1 MMPLLEPGLGSGD
14 TARIPRQAAS
24 CERRMEAEKREN
36 ADGRASERER
46 ETERERERGGGRGK
60 EGVGRDGPPLYGQL
74 NEITR
79 NRKLS
84 DVPILLERPSATQ
97 KWCPWAEL
105 VAHNVD
111 VHDDV
116 RDDTPPRRKGI
127 RRVVPTKPGAR

>member
-1 MMPLLEPGLGSGD
+1 ME
-14 TARIPRQAAS
+14 
-24 CERRMEAEKREN
+24 ERRRGEKVE
-36 ADGRASERER
+36 ERER
-46 ETERERERGGGRGK
+46 RNGRCLTTGK
-60 EGVGRDGPPLYGQL
+60 L

-116 RDDTPPRRKGI
+116 RDDIPPRREGIPPRGI
-127 RRVVPTKPGAR
+127 RKRARCALIIHIRVRVYAPRDRRCHDVVPMSPSST

>member
-1 MMPLLEPGLGSGD
+1 MIGIFKPGDARRISRVLGFGCD
-14 TARIPRQAAS
+14 PGEKEQLR
-24 CERRMEAEKREN
+24 ERRGKGDGEGEENIEMKERRESRR
-36 ADGRASERER
+36 GRRN
-46 ETERERERGGGRGK
+46 GLC
-60 EGVGRDGPPLYGQL
+60 LYGQL

-84 DVPILLERPSATQ
+84 DVPILLERPSAPQ

-116 RDDTPPRRKGI
+116 RDDIPERG
-127 RRVVPTKPGAR
+127 PGAA

>member
-1 MMPLLEPGLGSGD
+1 MEVKK
-14 TARIPRQAAS
+14 
-24 CERRMEAEKREN
+24 RRESVEN
-36 ADGRASERER
+36 GENEQ
-46 ETERERERGGGRGK
+46 ERGTGRLRG
-60 EGVGRDGPPLYGQL
+60 DGTGLHGQL

-116 RDDTPPRRKGI
+116 RDDIPPRREGEST
-127 RRVVPTKPGAR
+127 V

>member
-14 TARIPRQAAS
+14 TARIPRQAA
-24 CERRMEAEKREN
+24 R
-36 ADGRASERER
+36 
-46 ETERERERGGGRGK
+46 RERERGGGRGK

>member
-1 MMPLLEPGLGSGD
+1 M
-14 TARIPRQAAS
+14 
-24 CERRMEAEKREN
+24 RRREEKVEEGEGG
-36 ADGRASERER
+36 ADC
-46 ETERERERGGGRGK
+46 
-60 EGVGRDGPPLYGQL
+60 LYGQL

-116 RDDTPPRRKGI
+116 RDDILLRREGI
-127 RRVVPTKPGAR
+127 LAAWYQARCALIIHIRVRTLLVIAVVMT